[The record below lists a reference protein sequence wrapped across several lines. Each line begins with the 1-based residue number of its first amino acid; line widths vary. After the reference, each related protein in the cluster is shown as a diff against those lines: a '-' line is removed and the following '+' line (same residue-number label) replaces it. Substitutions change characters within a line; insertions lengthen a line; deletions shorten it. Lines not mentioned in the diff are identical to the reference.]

1 VNQNNNVNR
10 KADKKKADSKRADN
24 RFDPLND
31 SSTSANNDDG
41 PGDNNE
47 RLFSYIKPFVVRF
60 SFSLFFM
67 SMVALFTVMLPLVL
81 HPLINEAAGQGVS
94 QISPEGKIIRDY
106 ILQLFGLEQ
115 TQLATFLPYLLLL
128 VFLGQSIFSFLSLY
142 FMKTLGLKVIR
153 DIRDKMYRNL
163 IYQSVD
169 FLSKARTGD
178 LTSRISNDIEKIR
191 FSVSETL
198 QVYIRESL
206 TLVGL
211 LIYIFYMDWKMSLVS
226 IVVLPVAALPMIYFG
241 KMVKKRGIQSQ
252 ETIGELSN
260 FLSETVGG
268 NKIVKAYNM
277 EQYEV
282 EKFKTMNQKH
292 YRINSKIAMVYSLS
306 SPVMTF
312 IGGVV
317 ACGAFAVGTNR
328 MTDGTIDPGKFA
340 AFFLS
345 LLMMYNPIKKL
356 SQAHNDF
363 QQGQAGFFRVNQ
375 IIEAKNTVT
384 DSPTAEVLEDVKGKV
399 EFKNVSF
406 SYKPKIQVIKD
417 ISFTAESGGMIALVG
432 ASGSGKSTL
441 MNLLLRFY
449 EPDSG
454 EILVD
459 GKNILTLTQKSLR
472 EAISLVTQDVF
483 IFNDTVENNI
493 AYGSNNYTLDDV
505 KEAAEIA
512 RAADFIEELPE
523 KYRTVTGE
531 RGATLSTG
539 QRQRLSIAR
548 AVLKKPAILIFDEA
562 TSSLDSESE
571 KLIQEAMVDIMKGRT
586 TFVIA
591 HRLSTIIE
599 ADQIMVIENGEIK
612 ECGNHRELLVKRG
625 LYYSLYNLQFPEMDI
640 IM

>member
-1 VNQNNNVNR
+1 VNQDNNVNNNVNND
-10 KADKKKADSKRADN
+10 ADNKRTDN
-24 RFDPLND
+24 RFDSLNAD
-31 SSTSANNDDG
+31 SSHIDEG
-41 PGDNNE
+41 
-47 RLFSYIKPFVVRF
+47 LFSYLKPFVIRF
-60 SFSLFFM
+60 GFSLFFM
-67 SMVALFTVMLPLVL
+67 SMVALFTVLLPLVL
-81 HPLINEAAGQGVS
+81 QPLINEVAGKGVN
-94 QISPEGKIIRDY
+94 QISPQGQAVRDY
-106 ILQLFGLEQ
+106 ILQLFGIEP
-115 TQLATFLPYLLLL
+115 TQLAPFLPFLLLM
-128 VFLGQSIFSFLSLY
+128 VFFGQSIFSFLSLY

-191 FSVSETL
+191 FAVSETL
-198 QVYIRESL
+198 QVYIRETL
-206 TLVGL
+206 TLIGL

-282 EKFKTMNQKH
+282 EKFKKMNQEH
-292 YRINSKIAMVYSLS
+292 YKINSKIAMVYSLS

-312 IGGVV
+312 IGGMV
-317 ACGAFAVGTNR
+317 ACGAFAVGTSQ
-328 MTDGTIDPGKFA
+328 MEGGTADPGKFA
-340 AFFLS
+340 SFFLS

-363 QQGQAGFFRVNQ
+363 QQGKAGFFRVNQ
-375 IIEAKNTVT
+375 VIAARNTVT
-384 DSPTAEVLEDVKGKV
+384 DSPTAEELTDVKGKI
-399 EFKNVSF
+399 EFKNVTF
-406 SYKPKIQVIKD
+406 SYKPDIPVIKD
-417 ISFTAESGGMIALVG
+417 ISFTAQSNRMLALVG

-459 GKNILTLTQKSLR
+459 GKNILSLTQESLR

-493 AYGSNNYTLDDV
+493 AYGSKDYTLEDV
-505 KEAAEIA
+505 KKAAEIA
-512 RAADFIEELPE
+512 RAADFIEELPD

-562 TSSLDSESE
+562 TSSLNSESE
-571 KLIQEAMVDIMKGRT
+571 KMIQEAMADIMKGRT

-591 HRLSTIIE
+591 HRLSTILE
-599 ADQIMVIENGEIK
+599 ADQILVIENGEIK
-612 ECGNHRELLVKRG
+612 ERGNHRELLVKRG